1 MTGTTNCAKFG
12 AMNIPSTVTITD
24 LRRRSAQLLKD
35 LPEERL
41 FLLMQNSQ
49 AKGAVVDLDYLKML
63 QQAYEDYLDI
73 LTYDQAIDEPRVS
86 WKAYKR
92 KSQSS

>member
-1 MTGTTNCAKFG
+1 
-12 AMNIPSTVTITD
+12 MNIPSTVTITD

-35 LPEERL
+35 LPEEKL

-63 QQAYEDYLDI
+63 QQAYEDYLDM
-73 LTYDQAIDEPRVS
+73 LTYDQTISESRVP
-86 WKAYKR
+86 WEEYKR
-92 KSQSS
+92 RSRDL